1 MRSNRCIGKGIHAGV
16 DMSSQTVMTVGLLK
30 GKHITWQSK
39 IKVKGDWQRFLI
51 IMTIYT
57 CPSIV
62 VLFSH
67 CRNLFFLWFFHNY
80 LTEESLHVVALF
92 YESPSSSRCCTLC
105 VCVCVTVKLVGHGS
119 KKEKDDVWADWSI
132 DEANLFNHLNRL
144 SVVEYEIAPFFYLCT
159 CAVLLYLISLFSF
172 FIFFFFWKIKIK
184 RNAQSSD

>member
-1 MRSNRCIGKGIHAGV
+1 
-16 DMSSQTVMTVGLLK
+16 
-30 GKHITWQSK
+30 
-39 IKVKGDWQRFLI
+39 
-51 IMTIYT
+51 
-57 CPSIV
+57 
-62 VLFSH
+62 LFSQ
-67 CRNLFFLWFFHNY
+67 CRNLFFLF
-80 LTEESLHVVALF
+80 SLGFSQLSNGRIPSCGGSLIWKSVVVSVLH
-92 YESPSSSRCCTLC
+92 TVC